1 MRQVEK
7 YTKSKIENTEN
18 KKKNTRIKNLNEISK
33 QFAAKLKIRVLKLQI
48 QTAWGSTYAP

>member
-48 QTAWGSTYAP
+48 QTA

>member
-18 KKKNTRIKNLNEISK
+18 KKNTRIKNLNEISK

-48 QTAWGSTYAP
+48 QTA